1 MNDNLLALATDA
13 AHRAGALLRDRPERL
28 RFATKSTPTDVVT
41 EMDTRAERHIVDLLL
56 GARPDDAVLGEE
68 GAGVG
73 GTSGVRWVIDPIDG
87 TVNYLYDIPAYAV
100 SIAAEVDGASVAG
113 VVYDVARDD
122 TYTATRGGG
131 AARNGLPVRCSAET
145 DLARSLIGTGFA
157 YDAARRAEQAA
168 LLPAV
173 LPRVR
178 DIRRIGSCAL
188 DLCAV
193 ASGRLDGFYEWG
205 PSAWDV
211 AAGRLIVTEA
221 GGRFGGVV
229 GEMVYAAAPG
239 IYDALVT
246 LLTKESVVP
255 GG

>member
-1 MNDNLLALATDA
+1 MNEELLALATEA
-13 AHRAGALLRDRPERL
+13 AHRAGALLRERPERL
-28 RFATKSTPTDVVT
+28 RFGTKSTPTDVVT
-41 EMDTRAERHIVDLLL
+41 EMDTRAEREIVGLLL
-56 GARPDDAVLGEE
+56 DARPHDGVLAEE
-68 GAGVG
+68 GGGVT
-73 GTSGVRWVIDPIDG
+73 GTSGVRWVVDPIDG
-87 TVNYLYDIPAYAV
+87 TVNYLYGIPAYAV
-100 SIAAEVDGASVAG
+100 SIAAEVDGESCAG
-113 VVYDVARDD
+113 VVYDVAREE
-122 TYTATRGGG
+122 TYTAIRGGG
-131 AARNGLPVRCSAET
+131 AACNGSTLRCSQES

-157 YDAARRAEQAA
+157 YDAGHRAEQAA

-193 ASGRLDGFYEWG
+193 ARGRLDGYYEWG

-229 GEMVYAAAPG
+229 GGTVYAAAPG
-239 IYDALVT
+239 IYDALVA
-246 LLTKESVVP
+246 LLCQGSVVP